1 MVGWGF
7 AFGRG
12 FVVLLW
18 SIVWAIVAGIV
29 GVLVIGGSLSRLV
42 SNPTAV
48 TSNPTGFITGFLAAS
63 FLGIFLI
70 IFIAVIGL
78 YATIVKVAVDGAL
91 SQLEKSGQ
99 YNRGSYSTGSQ
110 SMGSQPT
117 LVAPAMRKFCGKLWH
132 GTPGR
137 HSEVSQLRRDSL
149 MWKRTNSFLS
159 LVWDVYPYPPP

>member
-1 MVGWGF
+1 MVGWCF

-18 SIVWAIVAGIV
+18 SIVWAVVAGII
-29 GVLVIGGSLSRLV
+29 GALIIGGSLTSLI

-48 TSNPTGFITGFLAAS
+48 ASNPTGVVTGFLAAS

-99 YNRGSYSTGSQ
+99 YNRSSYTTTSI
-110 SMGSQPT
+110 GSQPT
-117 LVAPAMRKFCGKLWH
+117 MVAPAMRKFCANCGNALPG
-132 GTPGR
+132 GTAKCSNCGA
-137 HSEVSQLRRDSL
+137 SI
-149 MWKRTNSFLS
+149 
-159 LVWDVYPYPPP
+159 

>member
-12 FVVLLW
+12 IVVLLW
-18 SIVWAIVAGIV
+18 SIVWAIVAGII
-29 GVLVIGGSLSRLV
+29 GALIIGGSLTSLI

-48 TSNPTGFITGFLAAS
+48 ASNPTGIVTGFLAAS

-99 YNRGSYSTGSQ
+99 YSKGSYSTGAP

-117 LVAPAMRKFCGKLWH
+117 LVAPAMRKFCANCGNALPG
-132 GTPGR
+132 GTAKCSNCGA
-137 HSEVSQLRRDSL
+137 SI
-149 MWKRTNSFLS
+149 
-159 LVWDVYPYPPP
+159 

>member
-18 SIVWAIVAGIV
+18 SIIWAIVAGII
-29 GVLVIGGSLSRLV
+29 GVLIIGGSLASV
-42 SNPTAV
+42 ISNPTAV
-48 TSNPTGFITGFLAAS
+48 ASNPTGLVTGFLAAS
-63 FLGIFLI
+63 FLGIFLV

-99 YNRGSYSTGSQ
+99 YNRSSYTAASI
-110 SMGSQPT
+110 GSQPT
-117 LVAPAMRKFCGKLWH
+117 MVAPAMRKFCANCGNALPG
-132 GTPGR
+132 GTAKCSNCGA
-137 HSEVSQLRRDSL
+137 SL
-149 MWKRTNSFLS
+149 
-159 LVWDVYPYPPP
+159 

>member
-29 GVLVIGGSLSRLV
+29 GVLVIGGSLSSLA

-48 TSNPTGFITGFLAAS
+48 TSNPTGFIAGFLAAS

-99 YNRGSYSTGSQ
+99 SNRASYSAGSQ

-117 LVAPAMRKFCGKLWH
+117 LVAPAMRKFCANCGNALPG
-132 GTPGR
+132 GTTKCQNCGA
-137 HSEVSQLRRDSL
+137 SI
-149 MWKRTNSFLS
+149 
-159 LVWDVYPYPPP
+159 

>member
-29 GVLVIGGSLSRLV
+29 GVLIIGGSLASVV

-48 TSNPTGFITGFLAAS
+48 ASNPTGFLTGFLAAS

-78 YATIVKVAVDGAL
+78 YASIVKVAVDGAL

-99 YNRGSYSTGSQ
+99 YGGGSYSSA

-117 LVAPAMRKFCGKLWH
+117 LAAPATRKFCANC
-132 GTPGR
+132 GTALPGGTAKCPTCGAT
-137 HSEVSQLRRDSL
+137 L
-149 MWKRTNSFLS
+149 
-159 LVWDVYPYPPP
+159 

>member
-1 MVGWGF
+1 MTGDCFLKYLPGIGGCLMVGWGF

-29 GVLVIGGSLSRLV
+29 GVLVIGGSLSSLV

-48 TSNPTGFITGFLAAS
+48 TSNPSGFITGFLAAS

-99 YNRGSYSTGSQ
+99 YKGGSYSGGSI
-110 SMGSQPT
+110 GSQPT
-117 LVAPAMRKFCGKLWH
+117 LVAPAMRKFCANC
-132 GTPGR
+132 GTALPGGTAKCPNCGAT
-137 HSEVSQLRRDSL
+137 L
-149 MWKRTNSFLS
+149 
-159 LVWDVYPYPPP
+159 

>member
-18 SIVWAIVAGIV
+18 SIIWAIVAGII
-29 GVLVIGGSLSRLV
+29 GVLIIGGSLASV
-42 SNPTAV
+42 ISNPTAV
-48 TSNPTGFITGFLAAS
+48 ASNPTGLVTGFLAAS
-63 FLGIFLI
+63 FLGIFLV

-99 YNRGSYSTGSQ
+99 YNRSSYTAA

-117 LVAPAMRKFCGKLWH
+117 MVAPAMRKFCANCGNALPG
-132 GTPGR
+132 GTAKCSNCGAT
-137 HSEVSQLRRDSL
+137 L
-149 MWKRTNSFLS
+149 
-159 LVWDVYPYPPP
+159 

>member
-18 SIVWAIVAGIV
+18 NIVWAIVAGII
-29 GVLVIGGSLSRLV
+29 GVLIIGGSLTRLT
-42 SNPTAV
+42 SDPTAV
-48 TSNPTGFITGFLAAS
+48 ASNPTGFITSFLAAS
-63 FLGIFLI
+63 FLGIFLV
-70 IFIAVIGL
+70 IFIAVLGL

-99 YNRGSYSTGSQ
+99 YNRSSYTAA

-117 LVAPAMRKFCGKLWH
+117 MAAPAATRKFCANCGNALAG
-132 GTPGR
+132 GTVKCSNCGAT
-137 HSEVSQLRRDSL
+137 L
-149 MWKRTNSFLS
+149 
-159 LVWDVYPYPPP
+159 

>member
-29 GVLVIGGSLSRLV
+29 GVLIIGGSLASLT
-42 SNPTAV
+42 SNPTAIA
-48 TSNPTGFITGFLAAS
+48 SNPTGFITGFLAAS

-99 YNRGSYSTGSQ
+99 YSRESYSTGSQ

-117 LVAPAMRKFCGKLWH
+117 LVAPATRKFCANC
-132 GTPGR
+132 GTALPGGTAKCPNCGA
-137 HSEVSQLRRDSL
+137 SL
-149 MWKRTNSFLS
+149 
-159 LVWDVYPYPPP
+159 

>member
-29 GVLVIGGSLSRLV
+29 GVLIIGGSLASLV

-48 TSNPTGFITGFLAAS
+48 ASNPTGLVTGFLAAS

-99 YNRGSYSTGSQ
+99 YNRGSYS
-110 SMGSQPT
+110 MGSQPT
-117 LVAPAMRKFCGKLWH
+117 LVAPAMRKFCANC
-132 GTPGR
+132 GTALPGGTT
-137 HSEVSQLRRDSL
+137 
-149 MWKRTNSFLS
+149 KCPNCGASF
-159 LVWDVYPYPPP
+159 

>member
-18 SIVWAIVAGIV
+18 SIVWAIVAGII
-29 GVLVIGGSLSRLV
+29 GVLIIGGSLATIV
-42 SNPTAV
+42 SNPTALA
-48 TSNPTGFITGFLAAS
+48 SNPTGLVTGFLAAS

-99 YNRGSYSTGSQ
+99 YGRGSYSMASQ
-110 SMGSQPT
+110 SIGSQPT
-117 LVAPAMRKFCGKLWH
+117 LVAPATRKFCANCGNALAGGMSKCSNCGAAL
-132 GTPGR
+132 
-137 HSEVSQLRRDSL
+137 
-149 MWKRTNSFLS
+149 
-159 LVWDVYPYPPP
+159 

>member
-29 GVLVIGGSLSRLV
+29 GVVVIGGSLSSLV

-117 LVAPAMRKFCGKLWH
+117 LVAPAMRKFCANC
-132 GTPGR
+132 GTALPGGTAKCP
-137 HSEVSQLRRDSL
+137 SCGASL
-149 MWKRTNSFLS
+149 
-159 LVWDVYPYPPP
+159 

>member
-18 SIVWAIVAGIV
+18 SIVWAIVAGII
-29 GVLVIGGSLSRLV
+29 GVLVIGGSLSRLT
-42 SNPTAV
+42 SNPTAIASD
-48 TSNPTGFITGFLAAS
+48 TTGFITTFLAAS

-70 IFIAVIGL
+70 IFISVLGL

-99 YNRGSYSTGSQ
+99 YSRSSYASA

-117 LVAPAMRKFCGKLWH
+117 LVAPAMRKFCANCGNALTG
-132 GTPGR
+132 GTTRCSNCGAAI
-137 HSEVSQLRRDSL
+137 
-149 MWKRTNSFLS
+149 
-159 LVWDVYPYPPP
+159 

>member
-29 GVLVIGGSLSRLV
+29 GVLVIGGSLSSLV

-48 TSNPTGFITGFLAAS
+48 TSNPSGFITGFLAAS
-63 FLGIFLI
+63 FLGIFLL

-78 YATIVKVAVDGAL
+78 YATIVKVDLDGA
-91 SQLEKSGQ
+91 
-99 YNRGSYSTGSQ
+99 R
-110 SMGSQPT
+110 SQPEKAGQ
-117 LVAPAMRKFCGKLWH
+117 VKG
-132 GTPGR
+132 G
-137 HSEVSQLRRDSL
+137 S
-149 MWKRTNSFLS
+149 
-159 LVWDVYPYPPP
+159 

>member
-12 FVVLLW
+12 VVVLLW
-18 SIVWAIVAGIV
+18 SIVWAIVAGII
-29 GVLVIGGSLSRLV
+29 GALIIGGSLTSLI

-48 TSNPTGFITGFLAAS
+48 ASNPTGIVTGFLAAS

-99 YNRGSYSTGSQ
+99 YNRSSYTTPSI
-110 SMGSQPT
+110 GSQPT
-117 LVAPAMRKFCGKLWH
+117 MVAPAMRKFCANCGNALPG
-132 GTPGR
+132 GTAKCSNCGA
-137 HSEVSQLRRDSL
+137 SI
-149 MWKRTNSFLS
+149 
-159 LVWDVYPYPPP
+159 

>member
-29 GVLVIGGSLSRLV
+29 GVLIIGGSLASVV

-48 TSNPTGFITGFLAAS
+48 ASNPTGFLTGFLAAS

-99 YNRGSYSTGSQ
+99 YSRSSYAAA

-117 LVAPAMRKFCGKLWH
+117 MVAPAMRKFCANCGNALPG
-132 GTPGR
+132 GTAKCSNCGA
-137 HSEVSQLRRDSL
+137 SL
-149 MWKRTNSFLS
+149 
-159 LVWDVYPYPPP
+159 

>member
-29 GVLVIGGSLSRLV
+29 GVLVIGGSLASLV

-70 IFIAVIGL
+70 IFISVIGL

-99 YNRGSYSTGSQ
+99 YNRSSYTAA

-117 LVAPAMRKFCGKLWH
+117 MVAPAMRKFCANCGNALPG
-132 GTPGR
+132 GTAKCSNCGAT
-137 HSEVSQLRRDSL
+137 L
-149 MWKRTNSFLS
+149 
-159 LVWDVYPYPPP
+159 

>member
-29 GVLVIGGSLSRLV
+29 GVLIIGGSLSSLI

-48 TSNPTGFITGFLAAS
+48 ASNPTGFVTGFLAAS

-99 YNRGSYSTGSQ
+99 YNRSSYAST

-117 LVAPAMRKFCGKLWH
+117 MVAPAMRKFCANCGNALAG
-132 GTPGR
+132 GTVKCSYCG
-137 HSEVSQLRRDSL
+137 DSI
-149 MWKRTNSFLS
+149 
-159 LVWDVYPYPPP
+159 

>member
-18 SIVWAIVAGIV
+18 SIVWAIVAGII
-29 GVLVIGGSLSRLV
+29 GALIIGGSLTSLV

-48 TSNPTGFITGFLAAS
+48 ASNPTGVITGFLAAS

-99 YNRGSYSTGSQ
+99 YNRSSYTATSI
-110 SMGSQPT
+110 GSQPT
-117 LVAPAMRKFCGKLWH
+117 MVAPAMKKFCANCGNALPG
-132 GTPGR
+132 GTAKCSNCGAT
-137 HSEVSQLRRDSL
+137 L
-149 MWKRTNSFLS
+149 
-159 LVWDVYPYPPP
+159 

>member
-1 MVGWGF
+1 MVCWGF

-29 GVLVIGGSLSRLV
+29 GVLVIGGSLSSLV

-70 IFIAVIGL
+70 IFISVIGL

-91 SQLEKSGQ
+91 SQLEKTGQ
-99 YNRGSYSTGSQ
+99 YNRGSYPGSQ

-117 LVAPAMRKFCGKLWH
+117 LVAPANRKFCANCGNAL
-132 GTPGR
+132 PGG
-137 HSEVSQLRRDSL
+137 
-149 MWKRTNSFLS
+149 MAK
-159 LVWDVYPYPPP
+159 

>member
-29 GVLVIGGSLSRLV
+29 GVLVIGGSLASLT
-42 SNPTAV
+42 SNPTAIA
-48 TSNPTGFITGFLAAS
+48 SNPTGFITGFLAAS

-99 YNRGSYSTGSQ
+99 YSTGSYSTGSQ
-110 SMGSQPT
+110 SIGSQPT
-117 LVAPAMRKFCGKLWH
+117 LVAPAMRKFCANCGNALPG
-132 GTPGR
+132 GTTKCPGCGAT
-137 HSEVSQLRRDSL
+137 L
-149 MWKRTNSFLS
+149 
-159 LVWDVYPYPPP
+159 

>member
-12 FVVLLW
+12 IVVLLW

-29 GVLVIGGSLSRLV
+29 GVLIIGGSLAGV
-42 SNPTAV
+42 ISNPTAV
-48 TSNPTGFITGFLAAS
+48 ASNPTGFVTGFLAAS
-63 FLGIFLI
+63 FLGIFFI

-99 YNRGSYSTGSQ
+99 YTRGPYSTGHRP
-110 SMGSQPT
+110 MGSNPT
-117 LVAPAMRKFCGKLWH
+117 L
-132 GTPGR
+132 
-137 HSEVSQLRRDSL
+137 
-149 MWKRTNSFLS
+149 
-159 LVWDVYPYPPP
+159 

>member
-12 FVVLLW
+12 VVVLLW
-18 SIVWAIVAGIV
+18 SIVWAIVAGVI
-29 GVLVIGGSLSRLV
+29 GALIIGGSLTSLI

-48 TSNPTGFITGFLAAS
+48 ASNPTGIVTGFLAAS

-99 YNRGSYSTGSQ
+99 YNRSSYTAA

-117 LVAPAMRKFCGKLWH
+117 MVAPAMRKFCANCGNALPG
-132 GTPGR
+132 GTAKCSNCGA
-137 HSEVSQLRRDSL
+137 SI
-149 MWKRTNSFLS
+149 
-159 LVWDVYPYPPP
+159 